1 MSEFDEAREQRSRFL
16 RAAYDLSQGSYAVRT
31 LSLED
36 IVRKLDVDTT
46 IDEVEDALFGI
57 ASYLGGRGWIKSEA
71 DGYALLSITAEGI
84 DEVEGNKSQ
93 PQHVTT
99 NFNISGPVHGSVIGT
114 HNTTELTNNF
124 DFRSVEQQIDNEG
137 GEDKEKLYAA
147 LEEVRNLLESG
158 EALDRGALSEFSGVM
173 ERHSWFTGAVA
184 AAIIG
189 FATQMVGG

>member
-1 MSEFDEAREQRSRFL
+1 MTEEIQEKRRRFL
-16 RAAYDLSQGSYAVRT
+16 QVAYDLSINEPVPWVSAADVARELG
-31 LSLED
+31 ED
-36 IVRKLDVDTT
+36 PEAIP
-46 IDEVEDALFGI
+46 FGRSQVMRI
-57 ASYLGGRGWIKSEA
+57 AQYFGNKGLIKSQA
-71 DGYALLSITAEGI
+71 DGYGLFSLTPQGI
-84 DEVEGNKSQ
+84 DEVEGTNKPQ
-93 PQHVTT
+93 PQTVTT

-124 DFRSVEQQIDNEG
+124 DFRSVEQRIENEG
-137 GEDKEKLYAA
+137 GEDEEELYAA

-158 EALDRGALSEFSGVM
+158 ESLDRGALSEFSGVM